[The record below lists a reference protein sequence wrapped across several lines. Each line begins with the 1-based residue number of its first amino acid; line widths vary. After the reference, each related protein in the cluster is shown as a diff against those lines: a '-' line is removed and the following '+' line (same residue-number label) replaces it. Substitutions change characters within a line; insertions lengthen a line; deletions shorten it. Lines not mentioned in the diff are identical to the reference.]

1 MEKVGMPLRTDA
13 LNLGTQNL
21 VNVDTHIEKGSKLA
35 KGQDT
40 LTGVMSQFSS
50 LMSVMEEDFSLMNEM
65 QRDYSVEKSE
75 VSPVLPEELV

>member
-1 MEKVGMPLRTDA
+1 MEKLGMPLRTDA

-40 LTGVMSQFSS
+40 
-50 LMSVMEEDFSLMNEM
+50 
-65 QRDYSVEKSE
+65 
-75 VSPVLPEELV
+75 